1 MCVCASVLGL
11 CVPAKKVNMAQS
23 PDLVCGKVGERE
35 DDNVWLDIRYVNNL
49 EKEAEREGDANRHLA
64 DYNRERSIVTSSSS
78 RNEKK
83 IWLLESTV
91 GNYSN

>member
-1 MCVCASVLGL
+1 MCGWTSG
-11 CVPAKKVNMAQS
+11 MS
-23 PDLVCGKVGERE
+23 TIRE
-35 DDNVWLDIRYVNNL
+35 N
-49 EKEAEREGDANRHLA
+49 EGEREGDANGHLA
-64 DYNRERSIVTSSSS
+64 DYNRECSIVISSSS